1 MSIFKKSHLC
11 GLIAIALVGCQ
22 SDESTTQEPV
32 SVFVPYN
39 VQELP
44 KPNDGY
50 GYDND
55 GTISGNGERGALLAL
70 HGEEYYQDY
79 NNSYS
84 ALDGWGLCAEPILI
98 PLQSINSDKRF
109 PLDSN
114 SLQGNVVLMDDS
126 GKEISTQ
133 ISADGSNIK
142 IECEASL
149 KPSQLYYVVVTDAV
163 KTEFGEPLQADDSFT
178 DIIYGLASKKENQD
192 LQEQILKAITLYKE
206 TDKGTGNPVYA
217 AQFKTQSAY
226 TTLDAMRTNHVY
238 ENTSFISPKLTA
250 FQDND
255 EKYDLY
261 KSTLKLPFYLP
272 FTESREVECRL
283 SEFDPIESCPPLYEW
298 MKTASGGFP
307 TAADPLPEVV
317 ETQSITT
324 DIYTPANWDGVSQLP
339 TVVFIHGVTA
349 DKSAASLMARDYTE
363 KGYAVVAIDMPYHGE
378 RVRYATSIA
387 PSNQDENEIS
397 ARANK
402 SFFINIDSPL
412 ALRSNLQQ
420 SVSDFLGLRYAL
432 NDAPWV
438 KKDQIHLV
446 GHSLGGIM
454 SVMVSEFSQVS
465 ADFHDNSDFSF
476 NTVNFVVPGQGLT
489 NLVLSSQ
496 TLGPEMS
503 EAVKKS
509 PDVQRSIAETVI
521 PDACTSES
529 TNQTC
534 IEALREFVAESEEN
548 AITVSQLEDDIFDL
562 IVTDLKQGVQMTIDS
577 SDPASFTSRQ
587 VKYQQPT
594 LLIEAVG
601 TCGETCEVNKDYVP
615 DSVVPNSAPDNIRT
629 GSDPLIEALGLT
641 LITGTEGNSDKT
653 RGVIRATTGG
663 HGTYLFPYEGTMDE
677 SGLPSLPGPK
687 ELTYVWSATKTQ
699 QIAVASMVITD
710 GHAIEIDKEIH
721 IETEVADHE

>member
-1 MSIFKKSHLC
+1 MSNFKKSHLC
-11 GLIAIALVGCQ
+11 GLIALALVGCQ

-55 GTISGNGERGALLAL
+55 GTITGSGERRELLAL
-70 HGEEYYQDY
+70 NGEEYYQDY

-109 PLDSN
+109 PLDAN

-126 GKEISTQ
+126 GQKVDTK

-149 KPSQLYYVVVTDAV
+149 KPNQLYYVVVTDAV
-163 KTEFGEPLQADDSFT
+163 KTEFGEPLQADDSFK
-178 DIIYGLASKKENQD
+178 DILYGLVPQNVNQNQE
-192 LQEQILKAITLYKE
+192 LQDQVLKAISLYQGE
-206 TDKGTGNPVYA
+206 GNPVYA

-226 TTLDAMRTNHVY
+226 STLDAMRNNHARA
-238 ENTSFISPKLTA
+238 NTKFITELKNIE
-250 FQDND
+250 DNRT
-255 EKYDLY
+255 KYDLY
-261 KSTLKLPFYLP
+261 SSKLDIPFYLP
-272 FTESREVECRL
+272 FTESREVECTL

-298 MKTASGGFP
+298 MKTSSGGFP
-307 TAADPLPEVV
+307 TQSDPLPEVV
-317 ETQSITT
+317 ETQTITT

-339 TVVFIHGVTA
+339 TVIFIHGVTA
-349 DKSAASLMARDYTE
+349 TKSAASLMARDYTE

-378 RVRYATSIA
+378 RVRFDTE
-387 PSNQDENEIS
+387 DNEIS

-438 KKDQIHLV
+438 DKDRIHLV
-446 GHSLGGIM
+446 GQSLGGIM
-454 SVMVSEFSQVS
+454 SVMVSEFSQNHPKF
-465 ADFHDNSDFSF
+465 AF

-521 PDACTSES
+521 PDVCTPEAS
-529 TNQTC
+529 NQVC
-534 IEALREFVAESEEN
+534 IEALREFVAASEEN

-562 IVTDLKQGVQMTIDS
+562 IVTDLKQGVQMTIDGS
-577 SDPASFTSRQ
+577 EPASFTSRQ
-587 VKYQQPT
+587 VANQQPT
-594 LLIEAVG
+594 LLLAAVG
-601 TCGETCEVNKDYVP
+601 TCDENCTVGVDYVA
-615 DSVVPNSAPDNIRT
+615 DSVIPNSAPDNIRT
-629 GSDPLIEALGLT
+629 GTDPLIKALGLT
-641 LITGTEGNSDKT
+641 QIVGSTPVSIQSLEQT

-677 SGLPSLPGPK
+677 SGLPGLPDDG
-687 ELTYVWSATKTQ
+687 ELSYVWDATNTQ
-699 QIAVASMVITD
+699 QVAVASMVVTD
-710 GHAIEIDKEIH
+710 GHAIEIENVEH
-721 IETEVADHE
+721 IETEVADNE

>member
-1 MSIFKKSHLC
+1 
-11 GLIAIALVGCQ
+11 
-22 SDESTTQEPV
+22 V

-55 GTISGNGERGALLAL
+55 GTITGSGERQALLAL
-70 HGEEYYQDY
+70 NGEEYYQDY

-84 ALDGWGLCAEPILI
+84 AIDGWGLCAEPILI

-109 PLDSN
+109 PLDAN

-126 GKEISTQ
+126 GQEINTQ

-149 KPSQLYYVVVTDAV
+149 KPNQLYYVVVTDAV

-178 DIIYGLASKKENQD
+178 DILYGLAPLNSNQNQD
-192 LQEQILKAITLYKE
+192 LQEQILTAISLYTGK
-206 TDKGTGNPVYA
+206 GNPVYA

-226 TTLDAMRTNHVY
+226 STLDAMRSNHSSIGTKFTNSLKIV
-238 ENTSFISPKLTA
+238 EDNNT
-250 FQDND
+250 
-255 EKYDLY
+255 KYDLY
-261 KSTLKLPFYLP
+261 KTELSIPFYLP
-272 FTESREVECRL
+272 FTEDREVEC
-283 SEFDPIESCPPLYEW
+283 SINEYEPIESCPPLYEW
-298 MKTASGGFP
+298 MKTSTGGFP
-307 TAADPLPEVV
+307 TVTDPLPEMV
-317 ETQSITT
+317 EFQTVTA
-324 DIYTPANWDGVSQLP
+324 DVYTPPRWKRSTELEASSPLP
-339 TVVFIHGVTA
+339 IVVFIHGVTA

-378 RVRYATSIA
+378 RVRFDTE
-387 PSNQDENEIS
+387 NNEIS

-432 NDAPWV
+432 NEASWV
-438 KKDQIHLV
+438 DKDRIHLV

-454 SVMVSEFSQVS
+454 SVMVSEFSQNHPKF
-465 ADFHDNSDFSF
+465 AF

-521 PDACTSES
+521 PDVCTPDAS
-529 TNQTC
+529 NQVC
-534 IEALREFVAESEEN
+534 IEALREFVAASEEN

-562 IVTDLKQGVQMTIDS
+562 IVTDLKQGVQMTIDGS
-577 SDPASFTSRQ
+577 EPASFTSRQ
-587 VKYQQPT
+587 VANQQPT
-594 LLIEAVG
+594 LLLAAVG
-601 TCGETCEVNKDYVP
+601 SCGETCDVGEDYVP

-629 GSDPLIEALGLT
+629 GTDPLIKALGLT
-641 LITGTEGNSDKT
+641 QIVGSTPVPFQSLEQT

-663 HGTYLFPYEGTMDE
+663 HGTYMFPYEGTMDE
-677 SGLPSLPGPK
+677 SGLPGLPDNG
-687 ELTYVWSATKTQ
+687 ELSYVWDATNTQ
-699 QIAVASMVITD
+699 QVAVASMVVTD
-710 GHAIEIDKEIH
+710 GHAIEIDNDEH
-721 IETEVADHE
+721 IETEVADNE

>member
-1 MSIFKKSHLC
+1 MSKFKKSHLC
-11 GLIAIALVGCQ
+11 GLIALALVGCQ

-39 VQELP
+39 VQDLP

-55 GTISGNGERGALLAL
+55 GTITGSGERRELLAL
-70 HGEEYYQDY
+70 NGDEYYQDY

-109 PLDSN
+109 PLDAN
-114 SLQGNVVLMDDS
+114 SLEGNVVLMDDS
-126 GKEISTQ
+126 GQKVDTQ

-178 DIIYGLASKKENQD
+178 DILYGLEPLNANQNQD
-192 LQEQILKAITLYKE
+192 LQEQILTAISLYQGE
-206 TDKGTGNPVYA
+206 GNPVYA

-226 TTLDAMRTNHVY
+226 STLDAMRNNHARA
-238 ENTSFISPKLTA
+238 NTKFITEL
-250 FQDND
+250 QNIEDNRT
-255 EKYDLY
+255 KYDLY
-261 KSTLKLPFYLP
+261 KSKLNIPFYLP
-272 FTESREVECRL
+272 FTESREVECTL

-298 MKTASGGFP
+298 MKTSSGGFP
-307 TAADPLPEVV
+307 TQSEPLPDVV
-317 ETQSITT
+317 ETQTITT
-324 DIYTPANWDGVSQLP
+324 DIYTPANWDGASPLP

-378 RVRYATSIA
+378 RVRYANDIDSD
-387 PSNQDENEIS
+387 NQDDIEIS

-432 NDAPWV
+432 NEAFWV
-438 KKDQIHLV
+438 DKDRIHLV

-454 SVMVSEFSQVS
+454 SVMVSEFSQNHPKF
-465 ADFHDNSDFSF
+465 AFD
-476 NTVNFVVPGQGLT
+476 TVNFVVPGQGLT

-509 PDVQRSIAETVI
+509 PDVQRSIAETVL
-521 PDACTSES
+521 PDVCTPEAS
-529 TNQTC
+529 NQVC
-534 IEALREFVAESEEN
+534 IEALREFIAVSEEN

-562 IVTDLKQGVQMTIDS
+562 IVTDLKQGVQMTIDGS
-577 SDPASFTSRQ
+577 EPASFTSRQ
-587 VKYQQPT
+587 VANQQPT
-594 LLIEAVG
+594 LLMAAVG
-601 TCGETCEVNKDYVP
+601 TCDENCAVGVDYVA

-629 GSDPLIEALGLT
+629 GTDPLIKALGLT
-641 LITGTEGNSDKT
+641 QITATTGLVQSSTSYSGDKT

-663 HGTYLFPYEGTMDE
+663 HGTFLFPYEGTMNE
-677 SGLPSLPGPK
+677 SGLPGLPDNG
-687 ELTYVWSATKTQ
+687 ELAYVWDATNTQ
-699 QIAVASMVITD
+699 QVAIASMVATD
-710 GHAIEIDKEIH
+710 GYAVEIDNEEH
-721 IETEVADHE
+721 IETEVADNE

>member
-142 IECEASL
+142 IECEAGL
-149 KPSQLYYVVVTDAV
+149 KPNQLYYVVVTDAV

-178 DIIYGLASKKENQD
+178 DILYGLVPQNANQNQD
-192 LQEQILKAITLYKE
+192 LQEQILKAISLYK
-206 TDKGTGNPVYA
+206 GQGNPVYA

-226 TTLDAMRTNHVY
+226 STLDAMRNNHSSIGTKFMDGLKIV
-238 ENTSFISPKLTA
+238 EDNNT
-250 FQDND
+250 
-255 EKYDLY
+255 KYDLY
-261 KSTLKLPFYLP
+261 KTELSIPFYLP
-272 FTESREVECRL
+272 FTESREVEC
-283 SEFDPIESCPPLYEW
+283 SINEYEPIESCPPLYEW
-298 MKTASGGFP
+298 MKTSTGGFP
-307 TAADPLPEVV
+307 TVTDPLPEMM
-317 ETQSITT
+317 ELQTITA
-324 DIYTPANWDGVSQLP
+324 DVYTPPRWKSTTTLEASTPLP

-378 RVRYATSIA
+378 RVRFDTE
-387 PSNQDENEIS
+387 NNEIS

-432 NDAPWV
+432 NEASWV
-438 KKDQIHLV
+438 DKDRIHLV

-454 SVMVSEFSQVS
+454 SVMVSEFSQNHPKF
-465 ADFHDNSDFSF
+465 AF

-521 PDACTSES
+521 PDVCTSES

-562 IVTDLKQGVQMTIDS
+562 IVTDLKQGVQMTIDGS
-577 SDPASFTSRQ
+577 EPASFTSRQ
-587 VKYQQPT
+587 VANQQPT
-594 LLIEAVG
+594 LLLAAVG
-601 TCGETCEVNKDYVP
+601 SCGETCDVGEDYVP

-629 GSDPLIEALGLT
+629 GTDPLIKALGLT
-641 LITGTEGNSDKT
+641 QITGSTLFPFEGEYQSQSQT

-663 HGTYLFPYEGTMDE
+663 HGTYMFPYEGTMDE
-677 SGLPSLPGPK
+677 SGLPGLPDNE
-687 ELTYVWSATKTQ
+687 ELSYVWDATNTQ
-699 QIAVASMVITD
+699 QVAVASMVVTD
-710 GHAIEIDKEIH
+710 GHAIEIDNDVH

>member
-1 MSIFKKSHLC
+1 MSKFKKSHLC
-11 GLIAIALVGCQ
+11 GLIALALVGCQ

-55 GTISGNGERGALLAL
+55 GTITGSGERQALLAL
-70 HGEEYYQDY
+70 NGEEYYQDY

-84 ALDGWGLCAEPILI
+84 AIDGWGLCAEPILI

-109 PLDSN
+109 PLDAN

-126 GKEISTQ
+126 GQEINTQ

-149 KPSQLYYVVVTDAV
+149 KPNQLYYVVVTDAV

-178 DIIYGLASKKENQD
+178 DILYGLVPHNVNQNQD
-192 LQEQILKAITLYKE
+192 LQEQILTAISLYKG
-206 TDKGTGNPVYA
+206 KGNPVYA

-226 TTLDAMRTNHVY
+226 STLDAMRNNHARQ
-238 ENTSFISPKLTA
+238 NTAFISEL
-250 FQDND
+250 QNIEDNRT
-255 EKYDLY
+255 KYDLY
-261 KSTLKLPFYLP
+261 KSKLNIPFYLP
-272 FTESREVECRL
+272 FTESREVECTL

-298 MKTASGGFP
+298 MKTSSGGFP
-307 TAADPLPEVV
+307 TQSEPLPEVV
-317 ETQSITT
+317 ETQTITT
-324 DIYTPANWDGVSQLP
+324 DIYTPANWDGASQLP

-378 RVRYATSIA
+378 RMRYANDVDSD
-387 PSNQDENEIS
+387 NQDDIEIS

-438 KKDQIHLV
+438 DKDRIHLV

-454 SVMVSEFSQVS
+454 SVMVSEFSQNHPKF
-465 ADFHDNSDFSF
+465 AF

-521 PDACTSES
+521 PDVCTPEAS
-529 TNQTC
+529 NQVC
-534 IEALREFVAESEEN
+534 IEALREFVAASEEN

-562 IVTDLKQGVQMTIDS
+562 IVTDLKQGVQMTIDGS
-577 SDPASFTSRQ
+577 EPASFTSRQ
-587 VKYQQPT
+587 VANQQPT
-594 LLIEAVG
+594 LLLAAVG
-601 TCGETCEVNKDYVP
+601 SCGEICDVGEDYVP

-629 GSDPLIEALGLT
+629 GTDPLIKALGLT
-641 LITGTEGNSDKT
+641 QITGTTGAPISSGSYSNDQT

-663 HGTYLFPYEGTMDE
+663 HGTYMFPYEGTMDE
-677 SGLPSLPGPK
+677 SGLPGLPDNG
-687 ELTYVWSATKTQ
+687 ELSYVWDATNTQ
-699 QIAVASMVITD
+699 QVAVASMVVTD
-710 GHAIEIDKEIH
+710 GHAIEIDNDEH
-721 IETEVADHE
+721 IETEVADNE

>member
-32 SVFVPYN
+32 SVLVPYN

-55 GTISGNGERGALLAL
+55 GTITGNGERKALLAL

-133 ISADGSNIK
+133 ISADGSYIK
-142 IECEASL
+142 IECEAGL
-149 KPSQLYYVVVTDAV
+149 KPNQLYYVVVTDAV
-163 KTEFGEPLQADDSFT
+163 KTEFGDPLQADDSFT
-178 DIIYGLASKKENQD
+178 DILYGLVPQNANQNQD
-192 LQEQILKAITLYKE
+192 LQEQILKAISLYK
-206 TDKGTGNPVYA
+206 GQGNPVYA

-226 TTLDAMRTNHVY
+226 STLDAMRNNHSSIGTKFMDGLKIV
-238 ENTSFISPKLTA
+238 EDNNT
-250 FQDND
+250 
-255 EKYDLY
+255 KYDLY
-261 KSTLKLPFYLP
+261 KTELSIPFYLP
-272 FTESREVECRL
+272 FTESREVEC
-283 SEFDPIESCPPLYEW
+283 SINEYEPIESCPPLYEW
-298 MKTASGGFP
+298 MKTSTGGFP
-307 TAADPLPEVV
+307 TVTDPLPEMV
-317 ETQSITT
+317 ELQTITA
-324 DIYTPANWDGVSQLP
+324 DVYTPPRWKSSTTLEASTPLP

-378 RVRYATSIA
+378 RVRFDTE
-387 PSNQDENEIS
+387 NNEIS

-432 NDAPWV
+432 NEASWV
-438 KKDQIHLV
+438 DKDRIHLV

-454 SVMVSEFSQVS
+454 SVMVSEFSQNRPKF
-465 ADFHDNSDFSF
+465 AF

-521 PDACTSES
+521 PDVCTSES

-562 IVTDLKQGVQMTIDS
+562 IVTDLKQGVQMTIDGS
-577 SDPASFTSRQ
+577 EPASFTSRQ
-587 VKYQQPT
+587 VANQQPT
-594 LLIEAVG
+594 LLLAAVG
-601 TCGETCEVNKDYVP
+601 SCGETCDVGEDYVP
-615 DSVVPNSAPDNIRT
+615 DSVVPNSSPDNIRT
-629 GSDPLIEALGLT
+629 GTDPLIEALGLT
-641 LITGTEGNSDKT
+641 QITGSTLFPFEGEYQSQSQT

-663 HGTYLFPYEGTMDE
+663 HGTYMFPYEGTMDE
-677 SGLPSLPGPK
+677 SGLPGLPDND
-687 ELTYVWSATKTQ
+687 ELSYVWDATNTQ
-699 QIAVASMVITD
+699 QVAVASMVVTD
-710 GHAIEIDKEIH
+710 GHAIEIDNDVH